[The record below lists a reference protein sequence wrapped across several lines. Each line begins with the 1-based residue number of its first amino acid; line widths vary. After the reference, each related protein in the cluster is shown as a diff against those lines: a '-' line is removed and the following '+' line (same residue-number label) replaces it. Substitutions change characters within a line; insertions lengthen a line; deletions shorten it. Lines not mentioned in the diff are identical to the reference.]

1 MMEKIEWYQ
10 EVLEIEPS
18 SKVFFPL
25 AKLLLGNKQTQEA
38 IAVLRQGL
46 DRHPEF
52 FEARLMLIDLLQQER
67 DAAGSLSEVS
77 VLGAKL
83 ALYPGFWDAWAQSVA
98 SSGADKDMAAAL
110 RLLAAFLRHSD
121 LSWGDVI
128 NSGLAALAGGQIQ
141 AAPAPLAAAPRQ
153 PVEPATAEQ
162 PAAPMDAP
170 AENDSFI
177 DADAAQDISQ
187 ISATP
192 LPGDLP
198 AGAPDDL
205 AGDLS
210 GGLTGSEDLPADI
223 PPTDVLPAQ
232 ASEEAPVES
241 AVEEEGDEEQF
252 SLRTRTMAAVLAE
265 QGDYAGA
272 KDIYEEILAAT
283 ADPAL
288 RADLEGR
295 IADLAGKIKAGHAPL
310 PPDTADEASDQS
322 KNKLIQVLERLA
334 GRLETRADK
343 A

>member
-25 AKLLLGNKQTQEA
+25 AKLLLGNNQPQEA
-38 IAVLRQGL
+38 VAVLRQGL

-52 FEARLMLIDLLQQER
+52 FEARLMLIDLLQQES
-67 DAAGSLSEVS
+67 DTTGALNEVRA
-77 VLGAKL
+77 LGAKL
-83 ALYPGFWDAWAQSVA
+83 SSYPGFWDAWAQSV
-98 SSGADKDMAAAL
+98 SDSGADKDMATAL

-121 LSWGDVI
+121 LSWADII
-128 NSGLAALAGGQIQ
+128 NSGLAALAGGPVAPPAPQSLPEQQPEQPAEPEIADPEIPVVGRDSAIEEPAPEEPAEFFENVQ
-141 AAPAPLAAAPRQ
+141 ADIEDVPADVPPPAPLQ
-153 PVEPATAEQ
+153 LEISE
-162 PAAPMDAP
+162 
-170 AENDSFI
+170 
-177 DADAAQDISQ
+177 DAAREE
-187 ISATP
+187 
-192 LPGDLP
+192 
-198 AGAPDDL
+198 DD
-205 AGDLS
+205 G
-210 GGLTGSEDLPADI
+210 ED
-223 PPTDVLPAQ
+223 
-232 ASEEAPVES
+232 
-241 AVEEEGDEEQF
+241 EQF

-272 KDIYEEILAAT
+272 RDIYEEILAAT

-295 IADLAGKIKAGHAPL
+295 IAELAGKIKSGHAPASS
-310 PPDTADEASDQS
+310 DVVDENSDQG

>member
-67 DAAGSLSEVS
+67 DAAGASSEVG

-83 ALYPGFWDAWAQSVA
+83 ALYPGFWDAWAQSVS

-110 RLLAAFLRHSD
+110 RLLAAFLRYSD
-121 LSWGDVI
+121 LSWADVI
-128 NSGLAALAGGQIQ
+128 NSGLAALAGNQIQ
-141 AAPAPLAAAPRQ
+141 AAPAPLA
-153 PVEPATAEQ
+153 PATSEQ

-170 AENDSFI
+170 AESDSFT
-177 DADAAQDISQ
+177 DAAAAQDISQ

-198 AGAPDDL
+198 ASAPDDL
-205 AGDLS
+205 I
-210 GGLTGSEDLPADI
+210 EDLPGGLPETADLSADI
-223 PPTDVLPAQ
+223 PPAAALPAQ
-232 ASEEAPVES
+232 TPEEGAVET

-283 ADPAL
+283 DDLAL

>member
-25 AKLLLGNKQTQEA
+25 AKLLLGNNQTQEA
-38 IAVLRQGL
+38 VAVLRQGL

-52 FEARLMLIDLLQQER
+52 FEARLMLIDLLQQES
-67 DAAGSLSEVS
+67 DTTGALNEVRA
-77 VLGAKL
+77 LGAKL
-83 ALYPGFWDAWAQSVA
+83 SSYPGFWDAWAQSV
-98 SSGADKDMAAAL
+98 SDSGADKDMATAL

-121 LSWGDVI
+121 LSWADII
-128 NSGLAALAGGQIQ
+128 NSGLAALAGGPVAPPVPQPLPEQQPEQPAEPEIADPEIPVVAMDSAIEEPAPEEPAEFFENVQ
-141 AAPAPLAAAPRQ
+141 ADIADVPADVPPPAPLQ
-153 PVEPATAEQ
+153 LEISE
-162 PAAPMDAP
+162 
-170 AENDSFI
+170 
-177 DADAAQDISQ
+177 DAAREE
-187 ISATP
+187 
-192 LPGDLP
+192 
-198 AGAPDDL
+198 DD
-205 AGDLS
+205 G
-210 GGLTGSEDLPADI
+210 ED
-223 PPTDVLPAQ
+223 
-232 ASEEAPVES
+232 
-241 AVEEEGDEEQF
+241 EQF

-272 KDIYEEILAAT
+272 RDIYEEILAAT

-295 IADLAGKIKAGHAPL
+295 IAELAGKIKYGHAPASS
-310 PPDTADEASDQS
+310 DAVDENSDQG

>member
-25 AKLLLGNKQTQEA
+25 AKLLLGNNQTQEA
-38 IAVLRQGL
+38 VVVLRQGL

-67 DAAGSLSEVS
+67 DTSGALNEVRALGS
-77 VLGAKL
+77 KL
-83 ALYPGFWDAWAQSVA
+83 ASYPGFWDAWAQSVSDA
-98 SSGADKDMAAAL
+98 GADKDMATAL

-121 LSWGDVI
+121 LSWADI
-128 NSGLAALAGGQIQ
+128 ISSGLAALAGGPVEPPASQPLPEQ
-141 AAPAPLAAAPRQ
+141 AEQPVELEVAASEIPVVAMGSAPEELAPEPVEFFENVQDEIVDVSVDVPPPAPLQ
-153 PVEPATAEQ
+153 PEIPEEVAHEE
-162 PAAPMDAP
+162 
-170 AENDSFI
+170 
-177 DADAAQDISQ
+177 
-187 ISATP
+187 
-192 LPGDLP
+192 
-198 AGAPDDL
+198 DD
-205 AGDLS
+205 G
-210 GGLTGSEDLPADI
+210 ED
-223 PPTDVLPAQ
+223 
-232 ASEEAPVES
+232 EH
-241 AVEEEGDEEQF
+241 F

-295 IADLAGKIKAGHAPL
+295 IAELAGKIKSGHATAS
-310 PPDTADEASDQS
+310 PDAVDENSDQG